1 MRNFLIAILLVTF
14 SIHGVSAQFDFL
26 SSKSD
31 NYAVVSENYIDFIPI
46 APIQISANVTSLS
59 SDNQIK
65 SQSPLEMSINKKSVL
80 NFIPNES
87 METTIQRFNRDGSVS
102 YLYSGKSVKKGTYRL
117 IIDYNKYVIQTI
129 ENSKDSEEDCV
140 GYAKIG
146 VGLRIVVNITALKNN
161 IDISSLV
168 ALGNAAKENLV
179 SGSVGYEVLGV
190 ESKEITAV
198 LPINSEITSSVNQ
211 VFLQAIG
218 IVKGKIYDS
227 STRLYPQVIAV
238 KHSGCDLKTITQ
250 NLIGKYTSADGAN

>member
-1 MRNFLIAILLVTF
+1 MKNLLFALCIVLF
-14 SIHGVSAQFDFL
+14 STNSAFAQLDFL

-31 NYAVVSENYIDFIPI
+31 SYAVDTQNYIDFIPI
-46 APIQISANVTSLS
+46 APIQINSNILSLT

-65 SQSPLEMSINKKSVL
+65 SQSALEMSINKKSVL
-80 NFIPNES
+80 NFVPNES
-87 METTIQRFNRDGSVS
+87 MQTTIQRFNMDGTVS
-102 YLYSGKSVKKGTYRL
+102 YLYSGRSLKKGTYRL
-117 IIDYNKYVIQTI
+117 TIDYNKYVIQAI
-129 ENSKDSEEDCV
+129 EDPKEDDTDEKCI

-146 VGLRIVVNITALKNN
+146 VGLRIVANITALKNN

-168 ALGNAAKENLV
+168 ALGNAAKEGNV
-179 SGSVGYEVLGV
+179 SGTVGYEVVGI

-198 LPINSEITSSVNQ
+198 LPINSEITSSINQ

-250 NLIGKYTSADGAN
+250 NLIGKYSATE